1 MSEQVEEALRRLLR
15 GHFLTAPV
23 LVFGMLGGDPN
34 DMTLDE
40 QVTITG
46 WLEEL
51 GYVPRKVGIVRH
63 AHLMSVWAREEIWPG
78 ETPEERR
85 PYSGIPLRRD
95 PELRLTKEERAE
107 LRESRRR
114 LWRYINSP

>member
-1 MSEQVEEALRRLLR
+1 MTNEQEEALRRLLR
-15 GHFLTAPV
+15 GHFITVPAM
-23 LVFGMLGGDPN
+23 VFGMLGGDPN

-40 QVTITG
+40 QIAITE
-46 WLEEL
+46 WIEEL

-63 AHLMSVWAREEIWPG
+63 AHFMSVWAREEIWPG
-78 ETPEERR
+78 ETPEDKQ

-95 PELRLTKEERAE
+95 PELRLTREERAE

-114 LWRYINSP
+114 LWRYINDR